1 MKTIVCIDDK
11 FGVSFDG
18 KRQSRDRELIE
29 NLMGFTDGAR
39 VIISQKSASLFEG
52 RQIEISDDPMGVAG
66 DGDFVFCE
74 GESLLPYLDK
84 IDEMIIYKWNRTYP
98 RDALL
103 DLIPERCGFKLIDS
117 CDFVGSSH
125 KKITR
130 EVYKK

>member
-29 NLMGFTDGAR
+29 NIMSFTDGAR
-39 VIISQKSASLFEG
+39 VIISKKSAPLFDG
-52 RQIEISDDPMGVAG
+52 RAVEISDDPMGEA
-66 DGDFVFCE
+66 DDCDFVFCE
-74 GESLLPYLDK
+74 GESLLPHLDK

-103 DLIPERCGFKLIDS
+103 DLIPERCGFTLIDS
-117 CDFVGSSH
+117 RDFVGSSH